1 MRNARRVAVG
11 LLVLITCTTIPALA
25 QADTC
30 TNIVDQALVVTGA
43 NCAAVG
49 RNEVCYGNVQLV
61 AEPQADVT
69 DFVFAAPGDV
79 AALEAVRT
87 LNLSSRLEDSEEWG
101 IALMRVQ
108 ADVPDALPGENLTL
122 VLFGEVEVE
131 NAAEAEANPMQAFFF
146 ETGLRGTQCT
156 EAPDSGILVQT
167 PDGYD
172 EISFTANDVDIRL
185 GSTAFLQGEAEAE
198 MIVSVVE
205 GQATVTAQGVTVV
218 VPAGSRT
225 RIPLDSDRRASGPPS
240 PPEPYDFERMSLLPI
255 SLLPRTI
262 TIAEPIDATPEPPS
276 GGGLIPAAGEYQWQW
291 VRAEASSSGCPDGT
305 LEFVVR
311 TFADP
316 PPFRL
321 PGDEFDM
328 VILGTAA
335 FSSNAPPP
343 PDAVST
349 NPEPGVYRMDFEDAG
364 GVGHYEVQVIDAN
377 SMEGTMTYTSQGCA
391 ITLPF
396 TASRVGD

>member
-1 MRNARRVAVG
+1 MWKALQLALS
-11 LLVLITCTTIPALA
+11 LLILITCTTIPVLA
-25 QADTC
+25 QTETC
-30 TNIVDQALVVTGA
+30 ATIIEQALVVTDS
-43 NCAAVG
+43 NCETLG
-49 RNEVCYGNVQLV
+49 RNEVCYGNVQLI

-69 DFVFAAPGDV
+69 DFVFAMPGDV

-87 LNLSSRLEDSEEWG
+87 LTLSSRLEDSEEWG

-108 ADVPDALPGENLTL
+108 ADIPDALPGENLTL
-122 VLFGEVEVE
+122 LLFGEVEVE
-131 NAAEAEANPMQAFFF
+131 NAAEAEANPLQAFFF
-146 ETGLRGTQCT
+146 ETGLRGTVCT

-172 EISFTANDVDIRL
+172 EISFTADDVYISL
-185 GSTAFLQGEAEAE
+185 GSTAFLQGEADGE

-225 RIPLDSDRRASGPPS
+225 RIPLDSERRASGPPS

-262 TIAEPIDATPEPPS
+262 TIAPSVEATPEPPS
-276 GGGLIPAAGEYQWQW
+276 GGGGLPAAGEYQWAW
-291 VRAEASSSGCPDGT
+291 VSDEASSSGCPDGT

-311 TFADP
+311 TFVAP

-321 PGDEFDM
+321 PGDEFNM
-328 VILGTAA
+328 MILGTAA
-335 FSSNAPPP
+335 FSSNQAPP
-343 PDAVST
+343 PDAVNS
-349 NPEPGVYRMDFEDAG
+349 NPEPGVYTLDFEDEG
-364 GVGHYEVQVIDAN
+364 GIGHYEVRVLDATA
-377 SMEGTMTYTSQGCA
+377 MEGALTYTSQGCA
-391 ITLPF
+391 IMLPF